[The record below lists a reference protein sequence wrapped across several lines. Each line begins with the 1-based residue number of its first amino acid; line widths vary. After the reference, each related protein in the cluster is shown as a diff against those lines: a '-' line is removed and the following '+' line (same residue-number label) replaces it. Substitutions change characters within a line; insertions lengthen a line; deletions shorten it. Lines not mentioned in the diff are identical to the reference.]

1 MKYSTGFKNS
11 VLKKVLPPENRPISE
26 VCKETG
32 VSDQTIRNWLKLLKD
47 DNLNVSDGEIS
58 PEYRNPSEKMT
69 LLLEGRSIESGKIG
83 EWLRKNGLHTEH
95 LSLWEQ
101 ELRDKISDK
110 DKSDIQKYNELK
122 KKYKIL
128 EKELLRK
135 EKALAEAAALLV
147 LKKKQTL
154 SGGTTRK
161 IDIGRTPHYRHRTF
175 K

>member
-1 MKYSTGFKNS
+1 MKYTTGFKNNI
-11 VLKKVLPPENRPISE
+11 LKKVLPPENRSISD

-32 VSDQTIRNWLKLLKD
+32 VSDQTIRNWLKLLKND
-47 DNLNVSDGEIS
+47 TVNPSDRDIS
-58 PEYRNPSEKMT
+58 PESRNPLEKMT
-69 LLLEGRSIESGKIG
+69 LLLEGRSIEPEKLG

-110 DKSDIQKYNELK
+110 NKNEKQKYNELK

-135 EKALAEAAALLV
+135 ERALAETAALLV
-147 LKKKQTL
+147 LKKKADDL
-154 SGGTTRK
+154 WG
-161 IDIGRTPHYRHRTF
+161 DNEDD
-175 K
+175 

>member
-1 MKYSTGFKNS
+1 MKYSTGFKNN
-11 VLKKVLPPENRPISE
+11 VLKKVLPPENRPISD

-47 DNLNVSDGEIS
+47 DNLNTSDGEIS
-58 PEYRNPSEKMT
+58 PEYRNSSEKMT
-69 LLLEGRSIESGKIG
+69 LLLEGRSIDPENIG

-110 DKSDIQKYNELK
+110 DMTDKQKYNELK

-135 EKALAEAAALLV
+135 EKALAETAALLV
-147 LKKKQTL
+147 LKKKAD
-154 SGGTTRK
+154 SIWG
-161 IDIGRTPHYRHRTF
+161 DSEDD
-175 K
+175 

>member
-1 MKYSTGFKNS
+1 MKYSTGFKNN
-11 VLKKVLPPENRPISE
+11 VLKKVLPPENRPIAD

-32 VSDQTIRNWLKLLKD
+32 VSGQTIRNWLKLLKN
-47 DNLNVSDGEIS
+47 DNLNASDGEIS
-58 PEYRNPSEKMT
+58 PEYRHPSEKMT
-69 LLLEGRSIESGKIG
+69 LLLEGRSIDPEKLG

-110 DKSDIQKYNELK
+110 DMNDKQKYNELK

-135 EKALAEAAALLV
+135 EKALAETAALLV
-147 LKKKQTL
+147 LKKKAD
-154 SGGTTRK
+154 SIWG
-161 IDIGRTPHYRHRTF
+161 DNEDD
-175 K
+175 

>member
-1 MKYSTGFKNS
+1 MKYSTGFKNNI
-11 VLKKVLPPENRPISE
+11 LKKVLPPESRLISE

-47 DNLNVSDGEIS
+47 DTLNSSDSEIS
-58 PEYRNPSEKMT
+58 PESRNPSEKMT
-69 LLLEGRSIESGKIG
+69 LLLEGRSIEPKKLG

-101 ELRDKISDK
+101 ELRDKILDK
-110 DKSDIQKYNELK
+110 DKNEKQKNNELK

-135 EKALAEAAALLV
+135 EKALAEMAALLV
-147 LKKKQTL
+147 LKKKAENL
-154 SGGTTRK
+154 WG
-161 IDIGRTPHYRHRTF
+161 DNEDD
-175 K
+175 